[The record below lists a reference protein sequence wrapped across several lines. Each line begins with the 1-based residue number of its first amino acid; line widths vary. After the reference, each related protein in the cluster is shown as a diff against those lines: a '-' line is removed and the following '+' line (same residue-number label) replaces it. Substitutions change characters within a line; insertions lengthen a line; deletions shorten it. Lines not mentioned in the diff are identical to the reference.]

1 MQAPKA
7 ARKRTGSVGTQYSQG
22 EVSREALSLKSASD
36 KSETRSVVSS
46 NSKSS
51 TKSKIS
57 IGFSRLKGLVRK
69 EERRQARVGW
79 NALGTSGF
87 PRDGVASVG
96 DRGEEARERAK
107 CEEGRKEKEREIEE
121 KLDEVER
128 EIVVEKV
135 MEVERA
141 LRVLA

>member
-1 MQAPKA
+1 MQALKA

-22 EVSREALSLKSASD
+22 EVSREIVSLKSASD

-79 NALGTSGF
+79 NSLGTSGF
-87 PRDGVASVG
+87 SQNGVASVG
-96 DRGEEARERAK
+96 DGEEEVRERAR
-107 CEEGRKEKEREIEE
+107 CEEGRKEKEREIKE

-128 EIVVEKV
+128 EVVLEKV